1 MIRLLVQKV
10 KVISFSKKLFN
21 FVTVVVVV
29 VVVVYFKMALFTSVF
44 VVLFS

>member
-21 FVTVVVVV
+21 FVTVVVVI
-29 VVVVYFKMALFTSVF
+29 VVYFKMALFTSVF